1 MVYKIE
7 SFSKVNEYSPDH
19 MNYRERPFD
28 FMGAACGVGLQDD
41 FLPQHDL
48 VFLVLIEYNTKCTI
62 LDIFFW
68 EILVLDFFHHI
79 AENQLHD
86 I

>member
-1 MVYKIE
+1 
-7 SFSKVNEYSPDH
+7 

-28 FMGAACGVGLQDD
+28 FMGAGWGVGLQDD

-62 LDIFFW
+62 EFTHPRCIFLGNFSPG
-68 EILVLDFFHHI
+68 FFSSYC
-79 AENQLHD
+79 
-86 I
+86 

>member
-1 MVYKIE
+1 M
-7 SFSKVNEYSPDH
+7 
-19 MNYRERPFD
+19 
-28 FMGAACGVGLQDD
+28 GLQDD

-48 VFLVLIEYNTKCTI
+48 VFLVLIKYNTKCTI
-62 LDIFFW
+62 EFTHPRYIFLGNFSPG
-68 EILVLDFFHHI
+68 FFHHI